1 MKQRKILSV
10 AFFLLSTIVVGFL
23 LFAIKDSTVADVIE
37 VKSIKKEKLEKIYR
51 ELQLKSHS
59 GKSIDLN
66 ESKSKLIILNFWASW
81 CTPCMREL
89 PGLNRLAASFDRS
102 KIEVIGIN
110 CDFEN
115 QNAMIKKT
123 IKNYNIKFPIV
134 PDKDSTLVNHFAV
147 DGIPTTF
154 FFKGNNLLNVSASEL
169 DFDSKKIRE
178 KINLY
183 LQAK

>member
-1 MKQRKILSV
+1 MKQRKLLSV

-23 LFAIKDSTVADVIE
+23 IFAIKDSTIANVVE
-37 VKSIKKEKLEKIYR
+37 VKPTEKEKLEKIYR
-51 ELQLKSHS
+51 ELQLKSYS
-59 GKSIDLN
+59 GKSISLN
-66 ESKSKLIILNFWASW
+66 ENKSKLIILNFWASW

-89 PGLNRLAASFDRS
+89 PGLNRLATSFEHNE
-102 KIEVIGIN
+102 IEVIGIN
-110 CDFEN
+110 CDAEN
-115 QNAMIKKT
+115 QDAMIKKT

-134 PDKDSTLVNHFAV
+134 PDRDSTLVNQFAV